1 MMPRLSYPIM
11 ALFVALAALPLA
23 TASPYH
29 LTVAGL
35 ALIFAILAQGTNL
48 IMGTAGQA
56 SFAHAAFFGLGA
68 YTTAVLSTKFDF
80 PVWLTLP
87 ITLCLSFLVG
97 SLLAYPA
104 LRVRGFYLALVTFA
118 FSEIFTSVIGEMP
131 GVLGGTEGITGI
143 PPFILGGWSADDR
156 MSKYYVVWVGAVLAY
171 VSLARLSASHF
182 GRVARSLRDSET
194 GAAAVGIN
202 LITAKV
208 RVFAVSAVYMGF
220 AGFLYAHFMQYISP
234 TSFGLNVT
242 ILVVSMVV
250 VGGLGDTAGVLVGA
264 LVLSLLPQWTR
275 DYVGLEP
282 VIYGGLLV
290 AIILLLPEG
299 VVPAL
304 RNTLRQAQWRA
315 AAS

>member
-1 MMPRLSYPIM
+1 MTARFSYPIM
-11 ALFVALAALPLA
+11 TLFVALAALPLA

-87 ITLCLSFLVG
+87 IALCLSFVVG

-118 FSEIFTSVIGEMP
+118 FSEIFTSVVGEMP
-131 GVLGGTEGITGI
+131 GVLGGTEGISGI
-143 PPFILGGWSADDR
+143 PPFTLGGWSADDR

-171 VSLARLSASHF
+171 LSLARLNSSHF
-182 GRVARSLRDSET
+182 GRVARSLRE
-194 GAAAVGIN
+194 
-202 LITAKV
+202 
-208 RVFAVSAVYMGF
+208 
-220 AGFLYAHFMQYISP
+220 
-234 TSFGLNVT
+234 
-242 ILVVSMVV
+242 
-250 VGGLGDTAGVLVGA
+250 LGDRRHCGRHQSDHREGPESSQSLRSIWVL
-264 LVLSLLPQWTR
+264 LDFSTH
-275 DYVGLEP
+275 
-282 VIYGGLLV
+282 ISCNTS
-290 AIILLLPEG
+290 
-299 VVPAL
+299 AL
-304 RNTLRQAQWRA
+304 R
-315 AAS
+315 ASASTSQFLWCPWSSSVDSAIRPAFWWERWY

>member
-1 MMPRLSYPIM
+1 MTMRASYPIM
-11 ALFVALAALPLA
+11 ALFVALAALPLV

-80 PVWLTLP
+80 PLWLTLP
-87 ITLCLSFLVG
+87 IALCLSFVVG

-104 LRVRGFYLALVTFA
+104 LRVKGFYLALVTLA
-118 FSEIFTSVIGEMP
+118 FSEIFTSVVGEMP

-143 PPFILGGWSADDR
+143 PPFSLGGWSAESR
-156 MSKYYVVWVGAVLAY
+156 MSKYYIVWVSAVLAY
-171 VSLARLSASHF
+171 VSLARLGASHF

-194 GAAAVGIN
+194 GATAIGVN
-202 LITAKV
+202 LIAAKV
-208 RVFAVSAVYMGF
+208 RIFAVSAVYMGF

-234 TSFGLNVT
+234 TSFGFNVT

-250 VGGLGDTAGVLVGA
+250 VGGLGDATGVLVGA
-264 LVLSLLPQWTR
+264 LVLSLLPQLTR
-275 DYVGLEP
+275 DYVGVEP
-282 VIYGGLLV
+282 VIYGGLLII
-290 AIILLLPEG
+290 IILLLPEG

-304 RNTLRQAQWRA
+304 RSIPRRLQRKA
-315 AAS
+315 AAP